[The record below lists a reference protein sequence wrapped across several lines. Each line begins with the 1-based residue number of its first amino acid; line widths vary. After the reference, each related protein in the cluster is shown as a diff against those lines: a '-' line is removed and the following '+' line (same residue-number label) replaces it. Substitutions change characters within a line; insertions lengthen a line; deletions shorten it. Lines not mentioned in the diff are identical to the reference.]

1 MVYHI
6 TVWRSHMNY
15 ASAPEERPC
24 VGANSTESLE
34 TDITET
40 LVIKHRDLIGRIR
53 DLEARANQVDE
64 EYRARRNDLQARKKP
79 LEEALFH
86 IEALLRISG
95 RETSAEPTTSDGQS
109 LAFEVRNP
117 SVTEAAFAILQ
128 KKHQP
133 LHYREITEMLQD
145 KGIHIP
151 GKNPAA
157 TLLSRMSRDKRFR
170 RGNKRGV
177 YVLKGWRATSSSRN
191 SGRKRKSGVMR
202 KRTRKARAKR

>member
-1 MVYHI
+1 
-6 TVWRSHMNY
+6 MNHV
-15 ASAPEERPC
+15 SVPEERPC
-24 VGANSTESLE
+24 VGVNTTESIE
-34 TDITET
+34 TDITKT
-40 LVIKHRDLIGRIR
+40 LVIKRRGLIARIK
-53 DLEARANQVDE
+53 DLEARVNQVDE
-64 EYRARRNDLQARKKP
+64 EYRARRDDLQARKKP

-86 IEALLRISG
+86 IEALLRIG
-95 RETSAEPTTSDGQS
+95 GQETTAESTSSDEQS
-109 LAFEVRNP
+109 VALEVRNL

-133 LHYREITEMLQD
+133 LHYREITKMLQD

-177 YVLKGWRATSSSRN
+177 YILKGWRATSSSAN
-191 SGRKRKSGVMR
+191 SGKKRKSGDMR
-202 KRTRKARAKR
+202 KHAQKAGAKR